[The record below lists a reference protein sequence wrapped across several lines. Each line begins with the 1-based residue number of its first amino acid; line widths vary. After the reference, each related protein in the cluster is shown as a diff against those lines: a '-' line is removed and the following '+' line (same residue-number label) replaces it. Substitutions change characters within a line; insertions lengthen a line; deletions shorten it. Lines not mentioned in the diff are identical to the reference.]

1 MSKSSNNVRNIPPF
15 NLENLVSKRNNSSNI
30 LCFNLDDNYMDEIS
44 WKMEYIMEQVE
55 LYANGV
61 PIHRTDYL
69 DNLSQ
74 HFQYTLSCSY
84 FDDYKE

>member
-1 MSKSSNNVRNIPPF
+1 MSSRNNVRNNPPF
-15 NLENLVSKRNNSSNI
+15 NLENLVSKRNKSSNT

-61 PIHRTDYL
+61 PIHRTGYL
-69 DNLSQ
+69 DDLSQ
-74 HFQYTLSCSY
+74 HLQYKLSCSY
-84 FDDYKE
+84 FDDYKG